1 MGLGCWLSFTW
12 LILSIA
18 VERET
23 KNPRHSGGR
32 GEHGLTPIEAAGR
45 SGQFSR
51 THSIQTGLN
60 VQRKSPLTSLVMSVL
75 KTVLKLLFVVVVAAS
90 IAGIVMLVK
99 RPKDDE
105 SVSVDE
111 WPDVPRNPAS
121 E

>member
-1 MGLGCWLSFTW
+1 ME
-12 LILSIA
+12 
-18 VERET
+18 VRE
-23 KNPRHSGGR
+23 
-32 GEHGLTPIEAAGR
+32 
-45 SGQFSR
+45 
-51 THSIQTGLN
+51 
-60 VQRKSPLTSLVMSVL
+60 KSPLTSRFMSVL

-99 RPKDDE
+99 QPKDDE